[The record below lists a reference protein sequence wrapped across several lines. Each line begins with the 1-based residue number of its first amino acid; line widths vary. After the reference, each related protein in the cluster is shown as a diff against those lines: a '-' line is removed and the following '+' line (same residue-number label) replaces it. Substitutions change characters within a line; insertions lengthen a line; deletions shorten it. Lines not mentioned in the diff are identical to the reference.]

1 VGGTQW
7 YRRRRQY
14 CKKFILNLIESR
26 RQGKFPFD
34 EFVTYYDFADIEQ
47 AVEDSESGES
57 IKPILRISDED

>member
-1 VGGTQW
+1 MVSSKKTVLQ
-7 YRRRRQY
+7 
-14 CKKFILNLIESR
+14 KFILDLIESR